1 MQRLK
6 NRGYIARNIAAAFTR
21 KGNDM
26 TEINSMGKFLILAGF
41 LLILLGVFFT
51 FAGKIS
57 WLGKLPGDIYIQKK
71 NCTFYFPLATG
82 ILISIILSLILWL
95 LNRR

>member
-1 MQRLK
+1 MNELS
-6 NRGYIARNIAAAFTR
+6 NIGR
-21 KGNDM
+21 
-26 TEINSMGKFLILAGF
+26 FLILIGF
-41 LLILLGVFFT
+41 VLIIFGLVIS

-57 WLGKLPGDIYIQKK
+57 WLGKLPGDIYVQRK
-71 NCTFYFPLATG
+71 NFTFYFPLATS